1 MTGAFVIMAAI
12 ALFGGLMGGGSL
24 ACVLRPFRG
33 RTDPLPR
40 SVFVTLFGATCLA
53 GLPAMAVFL
62 GLIDY
67 EAPATLL
74 LFFGTGAITALPL
87 FVPAERLPRDA
98 PLIFAGF
105 ALATLSALATLFWAS
120 QGFRDARESLHRACS
135 AATETR
141 SAARACR
148 TYVDTHWSLPA
159 DLPQT

>member
-1 MTGAFVIMAAI
+1 MTSAFVIMAAI
-12 ALFGGLMGGGSL
+12 ALVGGLVGGASL
-24 ACVLRPFRG
+24 ACVLKPHRG

-40 SVFVTLFGATCLA
+40 STFALLFGATCLA
-53 GLPAMAVFL
+53 ALPAMAVFL
-62 GLIDY
+62 GMIDY

-74 LFFGTGAITALPL
+74 LFFGTGVITALPL
-87 FVPAERLPRDA
+87 LIPAERLPRDA

-120 QGFRDARESLHRACS
+120 QGFREARESLHRACS
-135 AATETR
+135 AETETR

-148 TYVDTHWSLPA
+148 EHVDTHWSLPA

>member
-1 MTGAFVIMAAI
+1 MTAAFVTLAAI
-12 ALFGGLMGGGSL
+12 ALLGGLVGGASL
-24 ACVLRPFRG
+24 ACVLKPYRG

-40 SVFVTLFGATCLA
+40 SAFIGLFGATVLA

-74 LFFGTGAITALPL
+74 LFFGTGVITALPL
-87 FVPAERLPRDA
+87 LIPAERLPRDA

-105 ALATLSALATLFWAS
+105 ALAILSALATLFWAS
-120 QGFRDARESLHRACS
+120 QGFRDARDSLHRACS

-148 TYVDTHWSLPA
+148 THVDTHWSLPA

>member
-12 ALFGGLMGGGSL
+12 ALFGGLIGGGSL

-87 FVPAERLPRDA
+87 LVPAERLPRDA

-148 TYVDTHWSLPA
+148 THVDTHWSLPA

>member
-24 ACVLRPFRG
+24 ACVLRPYRG

-148 TYVDTHWSLPA
+148 THVDTHWSLPA

>member
-24 ACVLRPFRG
+24 ACVLRPYRG

-74 LFFGTGAITALPL
+74 LVFGTGAITALPL
-87 FVPAERLPRDA
+87 LVPAERLPRDA

-148 TYVDTHWSLPA
+148 THVDTHWSLPA